1 MSPPSMPP
9 DPGPPPEAGPPLE
22 AAPPPAS
29 PPERPGA
36 VLVRA
41 VLGLWALALALSAAL
56 AAAAQRWPAALP
68 PDGRLVWALVLG
80 PPLLMALWL
89 AAAWR
94 LEPHPQPADRGQSGD
109 RAQGLR

>member
-1 MSPPSMPP
+1 MTQQ
-9 DPGPPPEAGPPLE
+9 DPPPA
-22 AAPPPAS
+22 AAPPPPA
-29 PPERPGA
+29 RPA
-36 VLVRA
+36 AARLVRS

-56 AAAAQRWPAALP
+56 VAAGERWPAPLV

-89 AAAWR
+89 AASWCLPPA
-94 LEPHPQPADRGQSGD
+94 LHAADRGESGD